1 VGAGPVIRSKTA
13 MWEFPTKERKKII
26 ILLTIFDGIALLCTI
41 MKMFGAMVAWQQNV
55 CRPLL
60 LSFV

>member
-1 VGAGPVIRSKTA
+1 
-13 MWEFPTKERKKII
+13 
-26 ILLTIFDGIALLCTI
+26 

-60 LSFV
+60 LSFVWLVW